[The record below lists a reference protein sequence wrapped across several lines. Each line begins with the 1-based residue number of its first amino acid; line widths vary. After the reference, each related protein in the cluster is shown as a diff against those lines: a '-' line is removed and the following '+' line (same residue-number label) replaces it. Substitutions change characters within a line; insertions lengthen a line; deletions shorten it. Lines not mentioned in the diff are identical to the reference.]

1 MSESMTELSA
11 EEALETI
18 GEILELPQ
26 LPRQTERRRVSRRV
40 QAADHGPIIGGSPP
54 WTSPQP
60 PDLQGK
66 FMATA
71 ISRDGKRKI
80 TAFQFPGAV
89 VNSYSYLGIT
99 RNDMRHIRRRI
110 TLVPETQPDTQ
121 PDTQSVPSSVP
132 SSIAPISI
140 DRFHHTQ
147 TQAEL
152 DVEDGW
158 RGRGLMNFSTEI
170 RENWTE
176 GHPKSTVT
184 WMDTQTAEAAET
196 ARDDDQL
203 PDLIQIGAEID

>member
-11 EEALETI
+11 EDLPERSATRRPK
-18 GEILELPQ
+18 LPQ

-71 ISRDGKRKI
+71 ISRDGKRQI

-110 TLVPETQPDTQ
+110 TLVLETQPDTQ
-121 PDTQSVPSSVP
+121 PW
-132 SSIAPISI
+132 
-140 DRFHHTQ
+140 RHTVS
-147 TQAEL
+147 TIVSAI
-152 DVEDGW
+152 VN
-158 RGRGLMNFSTEI
+158 RTNF
-170 RENWTE
+170 N
-176 GHPKSTVT
+176 
-184 WMDTQTAEAAET
+184 
-196 ARDDDQL
+196 
-203 PDLIQIGAEID
+203 

>member
-11 EEALETI
+11 EDLPERSATRRPK
-18 GEILELPQ
+18 LPQ
-26 LPRQTERRRVSRRV
+26 LPRQTERRRV

-71 ISRDGKRKI
+71 ISRDGKRQI

-176 GHPKSTVT
+176 GHRKSTVT
-184 WMDTQTAEAAET
+184 WMDTQTEDNDKP
-196 ARDDDQL
+196 DDNDKL
-203 PDLIQIGAEID
+203 PDLIQIDGH

>member
-1 MSESMTELSA
+1 M
-11 EEALETI
+11 
-18 GEILELPQ
+18 PQ
-26 LPRQTERRRVSRRV
+26 LPRQTERRQVSRV
-40 QAADHGPIIGGSPP
+40 MADHRPIIGGLPP
-54 WTSPQP
+54 WTSLQL

-140 DRFHHTQ
+140 DRFHQLQ

-152 DVEDGW
+152 DHVEDGW

-170 RENWTE
+170 QENWTE

-203 PDLIQIGAEID
+203 PNLIQIVD